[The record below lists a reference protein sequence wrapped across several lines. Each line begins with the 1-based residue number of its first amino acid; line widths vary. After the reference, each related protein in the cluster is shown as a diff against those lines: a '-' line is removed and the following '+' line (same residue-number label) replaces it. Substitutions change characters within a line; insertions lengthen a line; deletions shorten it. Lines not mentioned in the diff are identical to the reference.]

1 MTLAVPLSLEQIDVA
16 NSLHA
21 RSERWRHVDQALD
34 QLRDALPGFRP
45 EITLVKAV
53 AINALYGTNV
63 LAISRVAEHVTEVL
77 EHTDVATAE
86 PALVEELAAVPQGG
100 GEQRPRRRHSFAS
113 KFAHFFI
120 EPVRFPIFDRYAA
133 DMVRLHLGQARA
145 IQDPERPYFAFVAN
159 VETLERT
166 IGFRGSRR
174 ELDRYL

>member
-1 MTLAVPLSLEQIDVA
+1 
-16 NSLHA
+16 
-21 RSERWRHVDQALD
+21 
-34 QLRDALPGFRP
+34 
-45 EITLVKAV
+45 VKAV

-63 LAISRVAEHVTEVL
+63 LAIARVAEHIVEVL
-77 EHTDVATAE
+77 GRTDIAAAS

-100 GEQRPRRRHSFAS
+100 GEKRPRRRHSFAS

-159 VETLERT
+159 VEALERA
-166 IGFRGSRR
+166 IGYRGSRR
-174 ELDRYL
+174 ELDRYLWIAGLYRRWSGDPRASINGELRRLFEIDGEELGVLAACP